1 MQPGDLKDSILE
13 MAPNGIYEIAV
24 DGTILYS
31 NPAHHRLLGYEPG
44 TLVGRSILDLVPEA
58 DGERLRADLARLVET
73 QPEPQPYLN
82 SSFTRD
88 GRQIVVEVHWT
99 YKRDRA
105 DGRVIGFIAILND
118 VTTRI
123 EAERLREEARHAAEQ
138 AALSRSRFLAS
149 ASHDLRQPLQALALF
164 VSRLER
170 RDLDPTAREVV
181 GNIRESVA
189 TLSSLLNGL
198 LDMSKFDA
206 GMTQVRVTDVPLRE
220 VFVQL
225 RRDFGAVAERAGLR
239 LRLRDTDCVVRSD
252 PMLLRRVLGNLVV
265 NAISYTRRGG
275 LVVGARRRGQSVR
288 LEVWDS
294 GIGIPPD
301 QLDLIFQEFYQVGNP
316 ARERREGLGLGLA
329 IVDRACRALG
339 HPVEVKSRVGRGSV
353 FAVTVPAALEPA
365 APAAADLAAAVA
377 AGQPPAPVLGGTVA
391 VVEDDPAVRRA
402 LVSLLQDWQCT
413 VIAAANGADLLAAL
427 AEARARPDV
436 VIADLRLPGGMDGL
450 AVAAAVSA
458 ELGHAVPALV
468 VTGDTD
474 PDRLR
479 ATLAA
484 GCMLLHK
491 PIDVGDLHGALT
503 RLLGR
508 TAAG

>member
-44 TLVGRSILDLVPEA
+44 SLVGRSILDLVPPDDA
-58 DGERLRADLARLVET
+58 ERLRVDLATLVEV

-82 SSFTRD
+82 SSYTRD

-99 YKRDRA
+99 YKRDGT
-105 DGRVIGFIAILND
+105 GRVSGFIAILND
-118 VTTRI
+118 VTART
-123 EAERLREEARHAAEQ
+123 EAERLREEARRTAEQ

-206 GMTQVRVTDVPLRE
+206 GMTQVRVADVPLRE

-252 PMLLRRVLGNLVV
+252 PVLLRRVLGNLVV
-265 NAISYTRRGG
+265 NAISYTRAGG
-275 LVVGARRRGQSVR
+275 LVVGARRRGQGVR

-329 IVDRACRALG
+329 IVERACRALG
-339 HPVEVKSRVGRGSV
+339 HPVEVKSRLGRGSV
-353 FAVTVPAALEPA
+353 FAVTVPAAQE
-365 APAAADLAAAVA
+365 A
-377 AGQPPAPVLGGTVA
+377 AGSIGGAVTAFVPPPKLALGGTVA

-402 LVSLLQDWQCT
+402 LVTLLRDWQCA
-413 VIAAANGADLLAAL
+413 VVAAANGADLLAAL

-479 ATLAA
+479 AALAA

-491 PIDVGDLHGALT
+491 PIEAADLHGALV

-508 TAAG
+508 SAAG